1 MTAQQLRDRLGAVFD
16 DSVWQLVSAA
26 QVSWLHHGY
35 GDPLADIHTLVVH
48 ETSGL
53 TARNEAGTIF
63 RHHFQTRQPPPPT
76 AANPHPAPPPALDG
90 ITAQFDI
97 SGDGTVMQGMEP
109 PRKSHH
115 ARPLNDISIGSET
128 GHAWGNYGGN
138 DHQGPYISDGAGHL
152 NPQPNLAAVAPH
164 PNKNGWVPLSGN
176 DVNNGPDDVPGVKMW
191 AMADGDEVVVGY
203 WTTANY
209 AGPWREA
216 QRVPEMLFSEAQYR
230 GWALFARWICESLL
244 IPRNFPILP
253 HKTRVTGYGLHGSP
267 HGVLHDAASFSTI
280 VLADELLSR
289 SPATFGLA
297 AGAVPTEEQL
307 QARYNLPASIVN
319 VGPAD
324 PHDVHASDKN
334 SLWEQ
339 LCGLYRGVMGH
350 GFSGDPV
357 GDLKPDPHLHPP
369 PPPPNVRILA
379 DHDCP
384 GPLFD
389 WHRFAREVW
398 DWWWHPF
405 DLDGVNPSTVAV
417 TPRPYSQN
425 SRNGSTPLLEYYWD
439 TPPSLMTGR
448 VTPGIHGPHS
458 SPSTFALPEGSRV
471 YALANGE
478 VVAARF
484 ATGNAGVDFSL
495 LVVRHEVFH
504 QLDPRPAA
512 AAPAGGLP
520 QFANRIDY
528 DAAPSSVYSVY
539 VHLGRPAGMNFGAV
553 VDANPD
559 WLNRMIIR
567 LQESQL
573 GVTFRTS
580 APGRAIPT
588 ATWDN
593 FPPGDLGGVN
603 VRTSVDRTWTADH
616 DNYAPTLQRLQR
628 GDLTLMPAQR
638 EVTPIRVLLG
648 DYIGD
653 VGVIRR
659 DAAGTHFGVRVEI
672 VSADVISTDFTE
684 TVTDAKRLWEPVAGP
699 AGTRHAVRYPSEWS
713 ADPTGDVLAAMTAA
727 GVTDTA
733 PANWWANVSL
743 ATTLHLNWPDG
754 SSLPAGAV
762 VHYDPYEFLPW
773 LNARTWTSEWPKY
786 RAPNLANPGQVPPSP
801 IPRS

>member
-16 DSVWQLVSAA
+16 DSVWQQVSAA
-26 QVSWLHHGY
+26 QPSRLHHGY
-35 GDPLADIHTLVVH
+35 GDPLADIQMLVVH

-53 TARNEAGTIF
+53 TARNEATSIF
-63 RHHFQTRQPPPPT
+63 RHHFQTRPPVAPT
-76 AANPHPAPPPALDG
+76 AANPHPAQPPPLDG

-97 SGDGTVMQGMEP
+97 TGNGTVMQGMEP

-138 DHQGPYISDGAGHL
+138 DHQGPYISDGAGNLHA
-152 NPQPNLAAVAPH
+152 QPHN
-164 PNKNGWVPLSGN
+164 NGWLPLSGA
-176 DVNNGPDDVPGVKMW
+176 DANNGPDDVPGIKMW
-191 AMADGDEVVVGY
+191 AMVDGDEVIVGY

-230 GWALFARWICESLL
+230 SWALFARWICEDRL

-253 HKTRVTGYGLHGSP
+253 HKTRVTGYGLHGSTN
-267 HGVLHDAASFSTI
+267 GVLHDATSFSAI

-289 SPATFGLA
+289 SPATFGLPAGAVPAEADLQAHYSA
-297 AGAVPTEEQL
+297 AGAVV
-307 QARYNLPASIVN
+307 AR
-319 VGPAD
+319 GPVD
-324 PHDVHASDKN
+324 PHGNAHANDVN
-334 SLWEQ
+334 TLWQ
-339 LCGLYRGVMGH
+339 AACGAFRGIIGH
-350 GFSGDPV
+350 GFSGDPT
-357 GDLKPDPHLHPP
+357 GDLGPDPHAPP
-369 PPPPNVRILA
+369 PPPPAPQVRSLK

-389 WHRFAREVW
+389 WHRLAREVW

-417 TPRPYSQN
+417 LPRPYSL
-425 SRNGSTPLLEYYWD
+425 SSHDGRTPLNEYYWD
-439 TPPSLMTGR
+439 TSTALMTGR
-448 VTPGIHGPHS
+448 VTPGIHGAHS

-484 ATGNAGVDFSL
+484 ATANTGVDFSL

-528 DAAPSSVYSVY
+528 DAAPASVYSIY
-539 VHLGRPAGMNFGAV
+539 LHLGRPAGMNFRAV

-567 LQESQL
+567 YQESRL

-580 APGRAIPT
+580 HAGTAIPT

-593 FPPGDLGGVN
+593 FPPGDVGGVN
-603 VRTSVDRTWTADH
+603 ARTSVDRSWTADNN
-616 DNYAPTLQRLQR
+616 NYDPTLRRLQN
-628 GDLTLMPAQR
+628 GDLALMPAGR
-638 EVTPIRVLLG
+638 EVTPVRVLLG
-648 DYIGD
+648 DYVGD

-659 DAAGTHFGVRVEI
+659 DAAGAHFGVRVEI
-672 VSADVISTDFTE
+672 VSRDVISADFTE
-684 TVTDAKRLWEPVAGP
+684 TVTDGARLWDPVAGP

-713 ADPTGDVLAAMTAA
+713 ADPTGAVLAAMTAA
-727 GVTDTA
+727 GVADTSL
-733 PANWWANVSL
+733 ANWWQDVSL
-743 ATTLHLNWPDG
+743 ASTMHVNW
-754 SSLPAGAV
+754 PAGASIPAGSI

-786 RAPNLANPGQVPPSP
+786 RATNLANPGTVPATP

>member
-1 MTAQQLRDRLGAVFD
+1 MTAGRLHDRLAAVLD
-16 DSVWQLVSAA
+16 LSVWQLVSNA
-26 QVSWLHHGY
+26 QPNWLHQGY
-35 GDPLADIHTLVVH
+35 GDPLADIHMLVVH

-53 TARNEAGTIF
+53 SARNDATAIF
-63 RHHFQTRQPPPPT
+63 RHHFQTRPPVAPT
-76 AANPHPAPPPALDG
+76 AANPHPAQPPPLDG

-138 DHQGPYISDGAGHL
+138 DHQGPYISNAAGNL
-152 NPQPNLAAVAPH
+152 NAQPSNNGMVPR

-176 DVNNGPDDVPGVKMW
+176 DVNNGPDDVPGIKFWV
-191 AMADGDEVVVGY
+191 MADGDEVIVGS
-203 WTTANY
+203 WTTATY

-230 GWALFARWICESLL
+230 SWALFARWICEEML

-253 HKTRVTGYGLHGSP
+253 HKTRVTGYGLHGST
-267 HGVLHDAASFSTI
+267 HSMLHDAASFSTT

-297 AGAVPTEEQL
+297 AGAVPSEGDL
-307 QARYNLPASIVN
+307 QTQYSAAGVVVVRQPL
-319 VGPAD
+319 D
-324 PHDVHASDKN
+324 PHGDAHANDVNTRWQA
-334 SLWEQ
+334 
-339 LCGLYRGVMGH
+339 LCGAYRGIIGH
-350 GFSGDPV
+350 GFSGDPI
-357 GDLKPDPHLHPP
+357 GGLFPDPPSHPP
-369 PPPPNVRILA
+369 PHPMVRVMQ

-384 GPLFD
+384 GPMFD

-405 DLDGVNPSTVAV
+405 DLDGVNPSTVPV
-417 TPRPYSQN
+417 SPRSYSLA
-425 SRNGSTPLLEYYWD
+425 SHDGRTPLNEYYWD
-439 TPPSLMTGR
+439 TSTALMTGR
-448 VTPGIHGPHS
+448 QTPGIHGAHS
-458 SPSTFALPEGSRV
+458 SPSTFSLPEGSRV
-471 YALANGE
+471 YAIANGE

-484 ATGNAGVDFSL
+484 ATANTGVDFSV

-504 QLDPRPAA
+504 RLDPRPAA
-512 AAPAGGLP
+512 PAPAGGLP

-528 DAAPSSVYSVY
+528 EVEPSSVYSIY
-539 VHLGRPAGMNFGAV
+539 MHLGRPAGMNFGAV
-553 VDANPD
+553 ADANPD
-559 WLNRMIIR
+559 WLNRMIVR
-567 LQESQL
+567 FTEARL
-573 GVTFRTS
+573 GVTFRAS
-580 APGRAIPT
+580 PPGQAILA

-593 FPPGDLGGVN
+593 FPPGDIRGAN
-603 VRTSVDRTWTADH
+603 PRTSVDRTWTQDN
-616 DNYAPTLQRLQR
+616 DNYAPTLRRLER

-638 EVTPIRVLLG
+638 EVTPVRVLLG
-648 DYIGD
+648 DYVGD

-659 DAAGTHFGVRVEI
+659 DAAGAHFGVRVEI
-672 VSADVISTDFTE
+672 VSSDVISTDFTE
-684 TVTDAKRLWEPVAGP
+684 TVTDANRLWDPVAGP

-713 ADPTGDVLAAMTAA
+713 ADPTGAILAAMTAA
-727 GVTDTA
+727 GVTDTSL
-733 PANWWANVSL
+733 ANWWDDVALVSSM
-743 ATTLHLNWPDG
+743 HVNWPDG
-754 SSLPAGAV
+754 SSISRGAI

-786 RAPNLANPGQVPPSP
+786 RANNLANPGAVPPTP